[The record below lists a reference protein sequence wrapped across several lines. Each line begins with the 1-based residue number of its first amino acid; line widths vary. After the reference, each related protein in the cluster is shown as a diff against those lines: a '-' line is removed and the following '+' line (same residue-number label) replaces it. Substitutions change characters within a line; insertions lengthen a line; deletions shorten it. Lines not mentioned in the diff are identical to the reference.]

1 MILRIIVSESD
12 GTNMYSDFTLI
23 PKTTILGINTIVD
36 DLFLFFEQT
45 DIPEMKYED
54 LCFVRERVYALSWL
68 TEKTK

>member
-12 GTNMYSDFTLI
+12 GNNMYSDLTLV
-23 PKTTILGINTIVD
+23 PKSTIIGINQIVD

-45 DIPEMKYED
+45 DIPEMKYDD

-68 TEKTK
+68 TESTK